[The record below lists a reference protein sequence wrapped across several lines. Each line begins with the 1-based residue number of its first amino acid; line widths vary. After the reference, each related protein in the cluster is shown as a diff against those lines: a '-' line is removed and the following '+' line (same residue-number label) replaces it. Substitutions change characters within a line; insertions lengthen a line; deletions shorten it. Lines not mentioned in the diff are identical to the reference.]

1 MEEWEYCLMWATPR
15 KTILIKPDRHVERF
29 SDQAHNN
36 PNGSTGI
43 LTSLRVAGWET
54 VAFDIT
60 PTTNMAYLFKRRIR
74 H

>member
-1 MEEWEYCLMWATPR
+1 MEEWEYCLMWATP
-15 KTILIKPDRHVERF
+15 KVTVLIKPDRQVERF
-29 SDQAHNN
+29 SNQVENN
-36 PNGSTGI
+36 RATGI
-43 LTSLRVAGWET
+43 LTSLRATGWKT

>member
-1 MEEWEYCLMWATPR
+1 MEEWEYCLMWATPE

-29 SDQAHNN
+29 SNQAQDNAKA
-36 PNGSTGI
+36 SSGI
-43 LTSLRVAGWET
+43 LTGLRVAGWET
-54 VAFDIT
+54 VAFDIS